1 MVFTREYEVDTMILL
16 FQTLQWVQKVESLEF
31 SVESQL
37 KVES

>member
-37 KVES
+37 KV